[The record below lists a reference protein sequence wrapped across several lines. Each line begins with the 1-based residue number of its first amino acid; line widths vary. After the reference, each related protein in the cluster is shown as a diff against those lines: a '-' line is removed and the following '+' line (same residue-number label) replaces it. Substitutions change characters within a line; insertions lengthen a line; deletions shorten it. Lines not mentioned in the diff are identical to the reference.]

1 MIAEGANSF
10 SLVDPNSFQKVLQSR
25 NEIKMILITMDL
37 VLSTCTQPNYPLAG
51 IINCLEV
58 QHHLEEGVTVALL
71 HNLNIERVNTFQV
84 LRHRPAS

>member
-1 MIAEGANSF
+1 MTAEGANSF
-10 SLVDPNSFQKVLQSR
+10 SLVDPYSFQKVLQSR

-37 VLSTCTQPNYPLAG
+37 VLSTCIQPSYLLAG
-51 IINCLEV
+51 IINRLEV
-58 QHHLEEGVTVALL
+58 QHHLEKGVTVALL